1 MFLHQTTTIKFFN
14 QYTQKLYIIMFL
26 HQTTTT
32 RIQNIRS
39 NCCILSCSYIKP
51 QLLGAKMGIVLVVY
65 YHVPTSNH
73 NILAYVNMLIV
84 LYIIMFLHQTTTYS
98 IEVVDNQKETID
110 FSNKKWLCRQ
120 YFHANILKKFQL
132 NGFKKSF
139 FLYFASSY
147 ILWLPPKIINTSK
160 LFICYTKNTHF
171 SSFW

>member
-1 MFLHQTTTIKFFN
+1 MEVVNSSLALPWYSSLADFYKIFCKALRQCVLMSLHQTTTLPRCLPSISR
-14 QYTQKLYIIMFL
+14 LY
-26 HQTTTT
+26 
-32 RIQNIRS
+32 
-39 NCCILSCSYIKP
+39 
-51 QLLGAKMGIVLVVY
+51 V
-65 YHVPTSNH
+65 
-73 NILAYVNMLIV
+73 
-84 LYIIMFLHQTTTYS
+84 IMFLHQTTTYS

-171 SSFW
+171 SCFW

>member
-1 MFLHQTTTIKFFN
+1 MCINVPT
-14 QYTQKLYIIMFL
+14 
-26 HQTTTT
+26 
-32 RIQNIRS
+32 S
-39 NCCILSCSYIKP
+39 NYNS
-51 QLLGAKMGIVLVVY
+51 AKVLTLNFSVVY

-73 NILAYVNMLIV
+73 NATVILATTAPLYV
-84 LYIIMFLHQTTTYS
+84 IMFLHQTTTYS

-171 SSFW
+171 SCFW

>member
-1 MFLHQTTTIKFFN
+1 MHLM
-14 QYTQKLYIIMFL
+14 LYIIMFL

-32 RIQNIRS
+32 
-39 NCCILSCSYIKP
+39 LS
-51 QLLGAKMGIVLVVY
+51 LNVTTTL
-65 YHVPTSNH
+65 
-73 NILAYVNMLIV
+73 

>member
-1 MFLHQTTTIKFFN
+1 MFLHQTTTQQQMYN
-14 QYTQKLYIIMFL
+14 ERAVLYIIMFL
-26 HQTTTT
+26 HQTTTA
-32 RIQNIRS
+32 
-39 NCCILSCSYIKP
+39 
-51 QLLGAKMGIVLVVY
+51 LLLTDK
-65 YHVPTSNH
+65 VP
-73 NILAYVNMLIV
+73 L

>member
-1 MFLHQTTTIKFFN
+1 MI
-14 QYTQKLYIIMFL
+14 
-26 HQTTTT
+26 
-32 RIQNIRS
+32 S
-39 NCCILSCSYIKP
+39 
-51 QLLGAKMGIVLVVY
+51 GISVVC

-73 NILAYVNMLIV
+73 NIFLVITNISYVVCYHVPTSNHNSGLAGCYSPSLYV
-84 LYIIMFLHQTTTYS
+84 IMFLHQTTTYS

>member
-1 MFLHQTTTIKFFN
+1 M
-14 QYTQKLYIIMFL
+14 
-26 HQTTTT
+26 
-32 RIQNIRS
+32 
-39 NCCILSCSYIKP
+39 LSCSYIKP
-51 QLLGAKMGIVLVVY
+51 QPLCKVAYFQTVVC

-73 NILAYVNMLIV
+73 NLVGVLAVFFLLYV
-84 LYIIMFLHQTTTYS
+84 IMFLHQTTTYS

-171 SSFW
+171 SCFW